1 MKQKVP
7 FYYIF
12 HIYVLVLIILLYLCN
27 NTPVSWHTALTR
39 TITNHT
45 LYRRYETGN
54 YYFEKL
60 RKRTGY
66 GIGRM

>member
-1 MKQKVP
+1 MKQKVA

-27 NTPVSWHTALTR
+27 NTPVSLTC

-54 YYFEKL
+54 CYFWKS
-60 RKRTGY
+60 
-66 GIGRM
+66 

>member
-27 NTPVSWHTALTR
+27 NTPVSLTC